1 MALLKFLVKK
11 NDSSDTL
18 QLPSVSLCASTT
30 LSEKDIRCAN
40 ESVLKKL
47 EVKKPTRKVSTREKY
62 NGYTSEQRAR
72 IAKYAAENG
81 PTRASRH
88 FSTRWNINVPELSV
102 RRLKAEYLSKLKEV
116 SARCDENEA
125 PNVTSLPT
133 KPQGRPLMLGKVL
146 DTAVQDYVT
155 TIRAVG
161 GVVNTSICMAA
172 AEGIVAARDQGLLAQ
187 HGGHIELT
195 KTWARSLLTRM
206 GMLKGNAQ
214 MLVKLLSQTSTRSKL
229 IFLLMFKQ
237 RWL

>member
-1 MALLKFLVKK
+1 M
-11 NDSSDTL
+11 
-18 QLPSVSLCASTT
+18 
-30 LSEKDIRCAN
+30 
-40 ESVLKKL
+40 
-47 EVKKPTRKVSTREKY
+47 
-62 NGYTSEQRAR
+62 
-72 IAKYAAENG
+72 
-81 PTRASRH
+81 
-88 FSTRWNINVPELSV
+88 